1 MPHTKKCC
9 SWYHVKIDCNL
20 KRKRAADLADRE
32 RHRILLR
39 LSRTEWLLL
48 ILFLTLLTFPL
59 QYICR
64 FLDMSTLTSW
74 RWVFGEKGPAGVFL
88 LLSMAVL
95 LALPLSNSNLPERYP
110 AALLFILSVLS
121 VMPFLS
127 SPEYLLDTARYFLQA
142 KYLKIYGITAFLRG
156 WGHEV
161 SSWTDLPLVPLI
173 YGILFKMFGET
184 KEVIAFFN
192 LLLFGFIPVITYST
206 GRLLWDRPTGF
217 LAGMLMLASP
227 YLLTQASLMLVD
239 VHTIFFLLLSVWLFL
254 CALERGG
261 FLWLLASSLAI
272 ILALLSKYSTWPMLG
287 ILGIITLIRLDSRPW
302 TILKRVLVVA
312 ILTGMMMGVI
322 FYWKGDVIMQQIT
335 LLRTYQLS
343 GLKKWQEGYTAAIFF
358 QSHPY
363 IIMAVL
369 LGCYRALIR
378 REKNIFIIAWF
389 AGLAFFL
396 ELKRLRYLLPLLPFF
411 VLTAAYGLQV
421 INHARVR
428 RYIVYCAV
436 MWSLVISIWVYRPFL
451 AGLSMS
457 NLKHAGSFLNTLQT
471 DAVEVFCLPQAR
483 SVANTSVAV
492 PILDLYTNKII
503 YQEQAWKSVEGFQRA
518 EKTSMRFTWE
528 LAQPAYYKNR
538 IYADAK
544 LPLVIISDK
553 PVNNIP
559 PQFLNKYPSG
569 RLIGQFAETS
579 KVFRFQT
586 FVAVFDSL

>member
-1 MPHTKKCC
+1 M
-9 SWYHVKIDCNL
+9 L
-20 KRKRAADLADRE
+20 KLAATREGNSAADLPDRE
-32 RHRILLR
+32 RHRTLLR

-48 ILFLTLLTFPL
+48 ILFLTLLIFPL

-74 RWVFGEKGPAGVFL
+74 RWAFGEKGPAGVFL

-95 LALPLSNSNLPERYP
+95 LALPLSNSDLPERYP
-110 AALLFILSVLS
+110 AALLFILSILS

-142 KYLKIYGITAFLRG
+142 KYLKIYGISAFLRE
-156 WGHEV
+156 WGREV
-161 SSWTDLPLVPLI
+161 TSWTDLPLVPLI

-192 LLLFGFIPVITYST
+192 LLLFGLIPVITYST

-254 CALERGG
+254 FAIERGG

-287 ILGIITLIRLDSRPW
+287 ILGIITLIRLDSRPR
-302 TILKRVLVVA
+302 TMLNRTMLKRVLVVA
-312 ILTGMMMGVI
+312 TLTGMMMGVI

-378 REKNIFIIAWF
+378 REKNIFIIVWF

-518 EKTSMRFTWE
+518 QNTSMRFTWE
-528 LAQPAYYKNR
+528 LSKPDYYRSPK
-538 IYADAK
+538 YADAK
-544 LPLVIISDK
+544 FPLVVISGE
-553 PVNNIP
+553 PVSTIP
-559 PQFLNKYPSG
+559 PQLLKKYPSA
-569 RLIGQFAETS
+569 RLIGQFYETS

-586 FVAVFDSL
+586 YFAVFDPF